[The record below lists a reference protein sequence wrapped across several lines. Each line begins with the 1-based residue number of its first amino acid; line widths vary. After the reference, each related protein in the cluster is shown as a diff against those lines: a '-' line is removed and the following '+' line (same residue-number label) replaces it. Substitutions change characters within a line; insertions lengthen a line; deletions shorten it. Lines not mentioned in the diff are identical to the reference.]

1 MLQPE
6 YGISEAALRIYLL
19 FRRLRSLRS
28 LHPRLSMVLPLRGN
42 PHLPLRPLGLNERA
56 VDEK

>member
-6 YGISEAALRIYLL
+6 CGISEAALRIYLL
-19 FRRLRSLRS
+19 FR
-28 LHPRLSMVLPLRGN
+28 RLSMVLPLRGN